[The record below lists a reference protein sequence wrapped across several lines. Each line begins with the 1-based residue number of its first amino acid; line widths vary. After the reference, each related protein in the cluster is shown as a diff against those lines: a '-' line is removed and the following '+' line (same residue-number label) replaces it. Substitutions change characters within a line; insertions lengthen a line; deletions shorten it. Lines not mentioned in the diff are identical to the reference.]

1 VAPGKTKFVRDR
13 LYKATRQII
22 IKHIPDYKRLKLIM
36 YYGKKSIDS
45 IDAHVV
51 DSRETD
57 MPKRVMAV
65 KASIGSKTSLVLF
78 GNISMKDYIKKLDP
92 KHTPPHRLERIR
104 ITEVM
109 IYGAFMEFHHINKV

>member
-1 VAPGKTKFVRDR
+1 M
-13 LYKATRQII
+13 
-22 IKHIPDYKRLKLIM
+22 DYD
-36 YYGKKSIDS
+36 KKPNDS
-45 IDAHVV
+45 IDVHAVG
-51 DSRETD
+51 SRETD

-78 GNISMKDYIKKLDP
+78 GNIFMKDYIKKLDP

-109 IYGAFMEFHHINKV
+109 IDGAVMNFHHISKV